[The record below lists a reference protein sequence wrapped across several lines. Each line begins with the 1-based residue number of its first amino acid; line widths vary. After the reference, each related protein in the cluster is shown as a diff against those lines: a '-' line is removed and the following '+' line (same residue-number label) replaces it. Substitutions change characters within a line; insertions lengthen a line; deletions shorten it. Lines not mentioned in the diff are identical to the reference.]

1 MSSPPSSS
9 RGSSARKTPM
19 SIKRSY
25 SARVQRRVRAGDVV
39 MQGTLRHTA
48 GDVNV
53 SDPGRWSTR
62 GRSRAALGLT
72 VDGAPGRRPAAEAAL
87 EMGHARK
94 PHLAQHVR
102 GERRTLAAGTVHDD
116 AFHGIDLARVVVR
129 RRVEPE
135 LEHATRYVGRAGNEA
150 ELAPLA
156 DVADVPARALGQAIG
171 RALESTKPAVDVALE
186 NARRV
191 GHESGFAQRLQAR
204 VAAALDEHRAAQGLL
219 AVGGDDRRP
228 RDAATI
234 RIAHT
239 PSVLAEQPGQARHSP
254 SRPVGYGIDDHLDTG
269 GRTAGRDGHQAEPEP
284 SAQVAHVAPVDRH
297 APSAAASRSADR
309 EIDAVRPR
317 ASTDTLQ
324 QEREAEA
331 QLQLDDHG

>member
-25 SARVQRRVRAGDVV
+25 SARVQRRVRTGDVV

-53 SDPGRWSTR
+53 SDAGRWSTR

-94 PHLAQHVR
+94 PHLAQHVG

-116 AFHGIDLARVVVR
+116 ALRRIDLARVVVR

-135 LEHATRYVGRAGNEA
+135 LEHAARHVGRAGNEA

-156 DVADVPARALGQAIG
+156 DVADVQDLDVTAGHLGLDLLDRQVLDPRLRFLDHLPDGLPRLPHNMCPLSTASSHRRRYRATRWTPRSARCPGARARSGHRS
-171 RALESTKPAVDVALE
+171 RARVDGTSRRRRAGE
-186 NARRV
+186 YAARW
-191 GHESGFAQRLQAR
+191 HEAGFA
-204 VAAALDEHRAAQGLL
+204 H
-219 AVGGDDRRP
+219 
-228 RDAATI
+228 
-234 RIAHT
+234 
-239 PSVLAEQPGQARHSP
+239 
-254 SRPVGYGIDDHLDTG
+254 
-269 GRTAGRDGHQAEPEP
+269 
-284 SAQVAHVAPVDRH
+284 
-297 APSAAASRSADR
+297 
-309 EIDAVRPR
+309 
-317 ASTDTLQ
+317 
-324 QEREAEA
+324 
-331 QLQLDDHG
+331 